1 MVMFNLVSEAQE
13 LTGHLEGQACQ
24 TEVAVGV
31 ATVTNDGSCVVVTTS
46 HWAVAA
52 FAFTMYWL

>member
-1 MVMFNLVSEAQE
+1 MLNLVSRAQE
-13 LTGHLEGQACQ
+13 LMGHPEGPASQ
-24 TEVAVGV
+24 TEVTVGV
-31 ATVTNDGSCVVVTTS
+31 ATVTNDGSCVVTTS

>member
-1 MVMFNLVSEAQE
+1 MFNLVSGAQE
-13 LTGHLEGQACQ
+13 LMGHPEGPASQ
-24 TEVAVGV
+24 TEVTVGV

>member
-31 ATVTNDGSCVVVTTS
+31 ATVTNDGSCVFVTTPL
-46 HWAVAA
+46 WVVAA
-52 FAFTMYWL
+52 FTVTMYWF